1 MANDKL
7 TRAYLVAVR
16 EKKLPVAAAEAEL
29 DEFAALAGS
38 LGLTVVGQTLQRVS
52 NFNPKYLVG
61 AGLAES
67 LREKLAGL
75 EAGLLLVDADLS
87 AAQERNLAETTKAK
101 IYTRTDVILEIFAR
115 RAGTREGKLQVELAK
130 LEYALPRMVGL
141 WTHFGRAGG
150 GIGGRG
156 GAGETQLEIDRR
168 RARQRV
174 AQLKR
179 ELQTVRRVRA
189 EHRKQRARNAIPVF
203 ALVGYTN
210 AGKSS
215 LLNRLTDAGA
225 LAANQL
231 FATLDP
237 LTERLVLPSRQAVLV
252 SDTVG
257 FIRRLPHSLVDAFRA
272 TLEEVAQADVLL
284 HVADA
289 ADPEIEVKLA
299 TVREVLAQIGAGE
312 SPAILVLNKADLLS
326 ERSLDGLRENERAV
340 VAVSARTGEGVPE
353 LLAAMDAT
361 IDDRLRRVS
370 MRVPYGEG
378 KALADI
384 LAHGEIV
391 ARRDLDDG
399 VELDVRLTRSLAGRY
414 RQFVTPDRVR
424 EVAS

>member
-1 MANDKL
+1 LATDKL

-16 EKKLPVAAAEAEL
+16 EKKISVGDAEAEL
-29 DEFAALAGS
+29 DEFAALAAS

-52 NFNPKYLVG
+52 AFNPKYLIG

-67 LREKLAGL
+67 LHDKLAAL
-75 EAGLLLVDADLS
+75 DAGLLLVDGDLS
-87 AAQERNLAETTKAK
+87 AAQERNLTAATKAK
-101 IYTRTDVILEIFAR
+101 IFTRTDVILEIFAR

-141 WTHFGRAGG
+141 WTHFGRAGS

-168 RARQRV
+168 RARQRI
-174 AQLKR
+174 AALKR

-189 EHRKQRARNAIPVF
+189 EHRKQRVRNAVPVF

-237 LTERLVLPSRQAVLV
+237 LTEKLVLPSRQNVLV

-289 ADPEIEVKLA
+289 ADPEIETKLA
-299 TVREVLAQIGAGE
+299 TVREVLEQIGAGGT
-312 SPAILVLNKADLLS
+312 PAILVLNKADLLD
-326 ERSLDGLRENERAV
+326 ERDPELLAKGERAV
-340 VAVSARTGEGVPE
+340 VAVSARTGAGIAG
-353 LLAAMDAT
+353 LLAAMDVA
-361 IDDRLRRVS
+361 IDDRLRRVN
-370 MRVPYGEG
+370 MLVPYGEG

-391 ARRDLDDG
+391 SRKDLDDG
-399 VELDVRLTRSLAGRY
+399 VELDVRVSRVLAGRY
-414 RQFVTPDRVR
+414 KQFVTPDRVR
-424 EVAS
+424 SVAP